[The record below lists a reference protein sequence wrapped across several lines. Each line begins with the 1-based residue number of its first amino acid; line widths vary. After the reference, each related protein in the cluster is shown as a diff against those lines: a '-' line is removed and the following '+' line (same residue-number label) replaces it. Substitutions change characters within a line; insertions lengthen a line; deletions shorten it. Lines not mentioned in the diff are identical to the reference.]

1 MEKKDIVERPL
12 LQELADE
19 AEGSIHTSVRSRK
32 MAVKGLEYSRQTK
45 FQRLE
50 KLCKAL
56 ERQVDRLLDMFGEE
70 TKEYKAKIQ
79 DLYKKWVL
87 LYDEFLT
94 VDQDYR
100 KLLTQRRSKLT
111 RKNGLLQ
118 EREPSQISRR
128 RHLSGSTQN
137 QKAKLKSQRKKE
149 TKMIFQ

>member
-1 MEKKDIVERPL
+1 MADKLEVDVHSDHVEKKDIVERPL

-19 AEGSIHTSVRSRK
+19 AEGSIHTSVHSCK
-32 MAVKGLEYSRQTK
+32 MTVKGLEYSCQTK

-94 VDQDYR
+94 VDQDYIID
-100 KLLTQRRSKLT
+100 
-111 RKNGLLQ
+111 
-118 EREPSQISRR
+118 PS
-128 RHLSGSTQN
+128 LG
-137 QKAKLKSQRKKE
+137 
-149 TKMIFQ
+149 